1 MTGHYNK
8 DPKTIKLSRPMFLA
22 QYDIISPILD
32 FQDWA
37 KRGPMADALL
47 AVVPLNKK
55 LVKVK
60 IKCIL
65 TISIDKMNHIF

>member
-8 DPKTIKLSRPMFLA
+8 DPKTIKLSRSMVLA

-37 KRGPMADALL
+37 KWGPMADALL

-55 LVKVK
+55 LVN
-60 IKCIL
+60 L
-65 TISIDKMNHIF
+65 IFGWMCVSFSE